1 MRNKHLIIITLI
13 LGLFMCVGC
22 ASTSSSELT
31 KNWGTSVAKTK
42 DNQILNH
49 EASKNLDPVVG
60 VDGKSAENILDRYEN
75 SFKKAAPVYSLDA
88 GTEGVVVK

>member
-1 MRNKHLIIITLI
+1 
-13 LGLFMCVGC
+13 LGNI
-22 ASTSSSELT
+22 S
-31 KNWGTSVAKTK
+31 
-42 DNQILNH
+42 